1 MKTDLTASADLEE
14 KLHHPTISEQVHG
27 LQFTTLSNGLSDTSD
42 EGTNAYMKQPSIF
55 SKACGNYALTLICV
69 MFITDKSLVGQTIK
83 SATDASS
90 ASRNID
96 EGGRETAI
104 IFRLVEELRQM
115 RQVVDRLEKR
125 IDQLEADKQTGIQKA
140 AVSTAEAKA
149 GTLSVVAS
157 GESSQAADG
166 KDTSGA
172 PRAVDDHKM
181 LDFFRTTTFNL
192 MIDSYYGYNFNKPV
206 GRINLLRAYDVLS
219 NSFSLNQ
226 ATLVIERVPDVQ
238 VGRRYGARLDL
249 QYGQA
254 TETLQGNPANEM
266 RPQVYRPVFQAYGT
280 YVLPVGNG
288 LTVDFGKWASSLG
301 IETNYSKD
309 QMNYSRSYF
318 FNFLPFYHFGFR
330 TRYEV
335 NDKLT
340 LMYHVIN
347 GVQQS
352 EDFNGFKS
360 QHLALILTPVK
371 SVSWQVNYYE
381 GREGRSTE
389 QVLIPGPPTIP
400 TQPGLSTNVIRHAP
414 SGRLHIVDS
423 YATWNATDKLTFALE
438 GDYVISRATQTAAP
452 SRVTGGA
459 AYARFQLNP
468 QFMLAGRAE
477 YLSDRG
483 GLFSTLTQALK
494 ETTVTADYKVAEG
507 FLLRGEWRRDFSN
520 QPFFLTNTQGML
532 KKEQNTATL
541 GLIWWIGQKEGP
553 W

>member
-1 MKTDLTASADLEE
+1 MKPTIMFAKVCANHALTVLFVVFFTESHLQAQVPKSTTEASSTSRKLDNEE
-14 KLHHPTISEQVHG
+14 KETTTISR
-27 LQFTTLSNGLSDTSD
+27 
-42 EGTNAYMKQPSIF
+42 
-55 SKACGNYALTLICV
+55 LI
-69 MFITDKSLVGQTIK
+69 
-83 SATDASS
+83 
-90 ASRNID
+90 
-96 EGGRETAI
+96 
-104 IFRLVEELRQM
+104 EELRQM

-125 IDQLEADKQTGIQKA
+125 IDELEAERRSGLTPLATANTKTETIGKVEATAPA
-140 AVSTAEAKA
+140 ATATTEATPP
-149 GTLSVVAS
+149 GVVTNAEYVAPAAEHKDTS
-157 GESSQAADG
+157 EAPGQAADDR
-166 KDTSGA
+166 K
-172 PRAVDDHKM
+172 V
-181 LDFFRTTTFNL
+181 LDFFHGTTFNL
-192 MIDSYYGYNFNKPV
+192 MLDGYYGYNFNKPV

-226 ATLVIERVPDVQ
+226 ATLVIERLPDVQ
-238 VGRRYGARLDL
+238 VGNRFGVRVDL

-254 TETLQGNPANEM
+254 TETLQGNPTNEL

-288 LTVDFGKWASSLG
+288 VTVDFGKWASSLG

-318 FNFLPFYHFGFR
+318 FSFLPFYHFGFR
-330 TRYEV
+330 VKYPV

-381 GREGRSTE
+381 GREGRSVE
-389 QVLIPGPPTIP
+389 QVLNPGPPTVP
-400 TQPGLSTNVIRHAP
+400 SQPGLSTNVIRRAP
-414 SGRLHIVDS
+414 GGRLHIVDS
-423 YATWNATDKLTFALE
+423 YATWNATNKLAFALE

-459 AYARFQLNP
+459 AYARFQFNP
-468 QFMLAGRAE
+468 QFAMAARAE

-494 ETTVTADYKVAEG
+494 ETTITADYKVAEG
-507 FLLRGEWRRDFSN
+507 FLLRSEWRRDFSN
-520 QPFFLTNTQGML
+520 QRFFLTNTQGTL

-541 GLIWWIGQKEGP
+541 GLIWWIGQKEGS